1 MLDYKQ
7 GNDRK
12 TFHSSTK
19 LIANDSD
26 IDKAFKSMHQ
36 SIMMEM
42 KNSASEDW
50 IKRFLIVSISMEN
63 WR

>member
-26 IDKAFKSMHQ
+26 TDKAFKSMHQ

-50 IKRFLIVSISMEN
+50 IKR
-63 WR
+63 